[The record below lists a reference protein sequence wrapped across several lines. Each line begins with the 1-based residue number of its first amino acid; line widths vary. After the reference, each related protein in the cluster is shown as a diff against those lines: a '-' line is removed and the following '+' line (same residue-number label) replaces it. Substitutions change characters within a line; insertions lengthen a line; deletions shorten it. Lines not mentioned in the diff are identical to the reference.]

1 MLPRLTRETAVKIMN
16 EELKRSNFE
25 KYLSEFMAE
34 NPTLAAMCIAA
45 EVAGKLCTPV
55 VAFLYHLLK
64 AQGEIDELEME
75 FKS

>member
-16 EELKRSNFE
+16 EEMKSGNFE

-45 EVAGKLCTPV
+45 EATGKLCTPV